1 MVEKYAEGIWR
12 LLDDSSVIE
21 LADILCVEIDPGYKA
36 NRELRYSKYAQLDLS
51 VDRKSRAS
59 MN

>member
-12 LLDDSSVIE
+12 LLDDSSVVDP
-21 LADILCVEIDPGYKA
+21 ANILCVKIGPGYKA

-51 VDRKSRAS
+51 VDRESRAS